1 MSSMP
6 GPRSHLRRIS
16 LGVALASAFLLVVRY
31 EPELL
36 LHSDRIPVWAKQ
48 AVLELRRG
56 LAESTG
62 SHESL
67 YRFIREAREERE
79 RLALEKRPAFEVA
92 AARGA
97 DLAGALATAATLPT
111 AAAAPAPRTG
121 ASAPGSAMPASAVP
135 AGATRWSA
143 VPGSAAP
150 PPAVTAAP
158 TGAGSGRPAPPV
170 AVAAPARVPA
180 DPAGAPAVAPGRAAP
195 REPAGS
201 AARKPARASAPSGPR
216 TAAAAPAGRSRA
228 SSARSAAAPIR
239 LAAGSVDPP
248 AELVQALELALRA
261 SRIRSA
267 RFRDPLG
274 AVERLWWAEERAKAL
289 LVRYPDSPRLKE
301 VVVAAR
307 TYRSRLPPTPPPP
320 TLHEIGN
327 AALAASFLLR
337 RGDVELARERAAWAS
352 ACADHLA
359 RRYLET
365 DDLRW
370 LRERAHAL
378 LDRAQPAGSRATGV
392 RLDGP
397 GTPCM

>member
-6 GPRSHLRRIS
+6 GPRAHLRRIS

-31 EPELL
+31 EPQLL

-79 RLALEKRPAFEVA
+79 RLALENRPAFEAA

-97 DLAGALATAATLPT
+97 DLAGALAATATLPT
-111 AAAAPAPRTG
+111 AAAATAPRTG
-121 ASAPGSAMPASAVP
+121 ASAPGSAMPASA
-135 AGATRWSA
+135 A
-143 VPGSAAP
+143 PGSAASG
-150 PPAVTAAP
+150 PPAQ
-158 TGAGSGRPAPPV
+158 PV
-170 AVAAPARVPA
+170 AVAAAARTPAAPA
-180 DPAGAPAVAPGRAAP
+180 SAAAVAPARATLRP
-195 REPAGS
+195 SAGS
-201 AARKPARASAPSGPR
+201 PARKPARRPARASPSSSPR
-216 TAAAAPAGRSRA
+216 TAAAAPTGRSGA
-228 SSARSAAAPIR
+228 SSTRSTASRIR
-239 LAAGSVDPP
+239 LAVGAVDPP
-248 AELVQALELALRA
+248 AELLRALELALRA
-261 SRIRSA
+261 SRIRFT

-289 LVRYPDSPRLKE
+289 LVRYPDSRRLKD

-337 RGDVELARERAAWAS
+337 RGDVELARERAAWAT

-378 LDRAQPAGSRATGV
+378 LERAQPAGSRATGV